1 MESSCQREVSLMK
14 RTFPVK
20 AVFFWRVC
28 VFPSKRYCFSKVLT
42 LYSGKITL
50 LWTIGISQ
58 LICKSNKLVCFYSM
72 TTLCCNG
79 LKQNL
84 YYHILMYYML
94 FNSYYILHLILIFTT
109 PNCVRSVW
117 IQNFFCFVFFPIR
130 TEYGKKGSERLV
142 CLDIVHAVQ
151 SEHNVF
157 SGLNF
162 LTLKI
167 NTKMYP

>member
-1 MESSCQREVSLMK
+1 MESSCQRDVSLVK

-42 LYSGKITL
+42 LYSGKIIFTVEYRYQS
-50 LWTIGISQ
+50 TFQ
-58 LICKSNKLVCFYSM
+58 LCFYTM
-72 TTLCCNG
+72 TTLGCNG

-84 YYHILMYYML
+84 CYHILMYYML

-109 PNCVRSVW
+109 PNCVRSVR

-130 TEYGKKGSERLV
+130 TEYGKKGSERFV

-162 LTLKI
+162 LTLKT
-167 NTKMYP
+167 NTKMYQ